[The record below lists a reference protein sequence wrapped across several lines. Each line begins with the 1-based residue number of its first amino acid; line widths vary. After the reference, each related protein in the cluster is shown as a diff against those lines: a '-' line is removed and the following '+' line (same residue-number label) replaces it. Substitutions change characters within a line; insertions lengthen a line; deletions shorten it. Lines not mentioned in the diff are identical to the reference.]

1 MAEHILVV
9 DDEETF
15 RKVLGSIF
23 KEGGYKVSC
32 APDGPTA
39 LEIIRSQDVS
49 VMLCDLM
56 MPGGMN
62 GLAVL
67 EQTAQ
72 ISPQTSA
79 ILITAYGTLE
89 TAMEALRKGAYDYV
103 LKPVIFED
111 VILKVKR
118 LLDSKRLALENQW
131 LRQELQQKYDFHNI
145 IGKSKQMKDIYNL
158 LEKIAPTD
166 SNVLVTGE
174 SGTGKELVAKA
185 IHYNSSR
192 RNGKFVTV
200 DCGAIPGE
208 LLESELFGHTKGA
221 FTSALRNKDGLFKIA
236 DGGTLFLDEIAE
248 IPINLQ
254 AKLLRSIEE
263 KEIRPVGTTT
273 HIKVNL
279 RLVAATNI
287 KISEAVKQGHFRED
301 LFYRLNVIEV
311 NIPPLRERRDD
322 IPLLV
327 KHFISEYNKKLNK
340 NFKSVDNLVMRSLL
354 SYDWQGNVRE
364 LENIIERAMILG
376 EGEFINLQDLPQ
388 NLTGE
393 NKAPQSS
400 SNLRDEMKLYE
411 HHHIVRILEKANYDK
426 NQAAQMLGIGLSSLY
441 RKMEEFKIQT
451 NGDDS
456 QNENLC
462 AA

>member
-1 MAEHILVV
+1 
-9 DDEETF
+9 
-15 RKVLGSIF
+15 VLGSIF

-456 QNENLC
+456 QK
-462 AA
+462 

>member
-62 GLAVL
+62 GLDVL

-89 TAMEALRKGAYDYV
+89 TAMGALRKGAYDYV

-118 LLDSKRLALENQW
+118 LLESKRLTLENQW

-145 IGKSKQMKDIYNL
+145 IGKSKQMRDIYNL
-158 LEKIAPTD
+158 LEKITPTD

-185 IHYNSSR
+185 IHYNSPR

-200 DCGAIPGE
+200 DCGTIPGE

-221 FTSALRNKDGLFKIA
+221 FTSALRNKDGLFKMA
-236 DGGTLFLDEIAE
+236 DGGTLFLDEIGE
-248 IPINLQ
+248 IPTNLQ
-254 AKLLRSIEE
+254 AKLLRAIEE

-273 HIKVNL
+273 HLKINL

-287 KISEAVKQGHFRED
+287 NISEAVRQGHFRED

-327 KHFISEYNKKLNK
+327 KHFITEYNKKLNK
-340 NFKSVDNLVMRSLL
+340 NFKSVDNLVMRAFL
-354 SYDWQGNVRE
+354 SHDWQGNVRE
-364 LENIIERAMILG
+364 LENILERAMILG
-376 EGEFINLQDLPQ
+376 EGELITLQDLPQ

-400 SNLRDEMKLYE
+400 SNLKDAMKLYE
-411 HHHIVRILEKANYDK
+411 HHYITGILEKSNYDK
-426 NQAAQMLGIGLSSLY
+426 NQAAQILGIGLSSLY
-441 RKMEEFKIQT
+441 RKMEELEIQI
-451 NGDDS
+451 NEGDS
-456 QNENLC
+456 QK
-462 AA
+462 

>member
-208 LLESELFGHTKGA
+208 LLESELFCHTKGA

-456 QNENLC
+456 QK
-462 AA
+462 

>member
-456 QNENLC
+456 QK
-462 AA
+462 